1 MKRFFSESV
10 FLTILLTCFS
20 CTAHDPSYESV
31 ERPEINVE
39 NSVIMG
45 TVSDLQ
51 GNALAG
57 AVVDVSGVEVST
69 DGNGMYRI
77 EITTAGT
84 YELSASYPD
93 KITKNS
99 TVEVPDVKVTH
110 NYVRN
115 FSLPEYR
122 TIVLGS
128 GENVEV
134 TETIPDNEQEGT
146 MTVTATVVIEE
157 TTLPEDEYLTLT
169 PVYSKKDGEDIVTSQ
184 TKATTSRVENK
195 MFIGAIIAC
204 SDPSITELSVPAKMS
219 FDAVKEVQEVTKL
232 MMYDI
237 QNGIWVEI
245 PYESSDNEI
254 VFEVKYLTAY
264 GIFGDVTVVEEEKV
278 QPITDFK
285 PQAFW
290 DNYYGKDLMH
300 VGAVTYTTKVGMNL
314 DRKQGVDQLRAL
326 LLEKLAQDYGLGDP
340 KDVPATYN
348 VNTDL
353 PVGTSL
359 ELTGSQNLLNVK
371 YEMNGKSV
379 HADVFGTASVSGKTF
394 NRVHTGGGN
403 NTNY

>member
-1 MKRFFSESV
+1 MKRILYATV
-10 FLTILLTCFS
+10 FLTILLTCLS

-31 ERPEINVE
+31 ERPKINVE
-39 NSVIMG
+39 NSVIIG
-45 TVSDLQ
+45 TVTDLQ
-51 GNALAG
+51 GNVLAG

-69 DGNGMYRI
+69 DENGMYSI
-77 EITTAGT
+77 EITAAGT
-84 YELSASYPD
+84 YELNASYPE

-110 NYVRN
+110 TYVQN
-115 FSLPEYR
+115 FALPEYR
-122 TIVLGS
+122 TIVLRS

-134 TETIPDNEQEGT
+134 TETIPDNEPEGT

-169 PVYSKKDGEDIVTSQ
+169 PVYSKKEGEDIAASQ

-195 MFIGAIIAC
+195 MLIGAIIAC
-204 SDPSITELSVPAKMS
+204 SDPSITELPVPAKMS
-219 FDAVKEVQEVTKL
+219 FDAVKEVQDVTKL

-237 QNGIWVEI
+237 QNGVWVEI
-245 PYESSDNEI
+245 PYESYDNEI

-264 GIFGDVTVVEEEKV
+264 GIFGDVTVTKEEKV
-278 QPITDFK
+278 QSITDFK
-285 PQAFW
+285 PQAIW
-290 DNYYGKDLMH
+290 DNYYGKDVVH
-300 VGAVTYTTKVGMNL
+300 VGAVTYTTKVGMIL
-314 DRKQGVDQLRAL
+314 DRLQGVDQLRAL
-326 LLEKLAQDYGLGDP
+326 LLEKLAQDYGLSDP

-353 PVGTSL
+353 PVGTLL
-359 ELTGSQNLLNVK
+359 ELTGFQNLLNVK

-394 NRVHTGGGN
+394 NRIHTGGGN
-403 NTNY
+403 YVNY